1 MDMQELQRLNNEFRY
16 PAFNGLI
23 AEIRLF
29 FGKGSSESKRSILK
43 ENLSYHKPP
52 VQGSYH

>member
-29 FGKGSSESKRSILK
+29 FGKGSSESKD
-43 ENLSYHKPP
+43 
-52 VQGSYH
+52 QF